1 PLAES
6 YGEFRARLG
15 KRGPPVCVVVTAR
28 GELDFDR
35 PLFRGGKAPVVVMT
49 TPRGADEISKHN
61 PPPGVRVVPA
71 GRGDHLEISEILD
84 ALPGVIPGATVI
96 LVEGGPHLIG
106 EFFDRG
112 KLDELFLTLSPR
124 LAGRDGKSR
133 REGLVSGKAFLPDRL
148 IAGTLTG
155 VRRGGSHLFLRYA
168 FNTH

>member
-1 PLAES
+1 
-6 YGEFRARLG
+6 
-15 KRGPPVCVVVTAR
+15 
-28 GELDFDR
+28 
-35 PLFRGGKAPVVVMT
+35 
-49 TPRGADEISKHN
+49 
-61 PPPGVRVVPA
+61 
-71 GRGDHLEISEILD
+71 
-84 ALPGVIPGATVI
+84 
-96 LVEGGPHLIG
+96 VEGGPHLIG